1 MNKHDMRLKGSYIC
15 TLYYLYLYS
24 LNFIFIFVELI
35 CILLFDREE
44 KFPDLE
50 ADFKPTLIN
59 TVVYIISMGMQISTF
74 AINYK
79 VSFQYDNK

>member
-1 MNKHDMRLKGSYIC
+1 MNKHDMGLKGSYIC
-15 TLYYLYLYS
+15 TLYYFYLYLFSY
-24 LNFIFIFVELI
+24 I

-79 VSFQYDNK
+79 VSFQ